1 MERTVIVPGSF
12 DPVTLGHVDIIAR
25 AARLFDRVW
34 AVVMINEEKQYLLP
48 LEKRRALL
56 ADAVCSIPGVCVDEW
71 PGMLYEYAVFRN
83 ACAVVK
89 GVQDQ
94 NDLLY
99 EMRMAD
105 YNDRKCRAQTVLL
118 PATEKLKDLSSS
130 LVKARLSAGEDIS
143 ALVTPLVLQEMEKV
157 YLTNNAKRKGNGDT
171 HGGKCD

>member
-34 AVVMINEEKQYLLP
+34 AVVMINEEKQYLFP
-48 LEKRRALL
+48 LKKRRALL
-56 ADAVCSIPGVCVDEW
+56 MDAVGSIPGVCVDEW
-71 PGMLYEYAVFRN
+71 PGMLYEYAAFRN

-89 GVQDQ
+89 GVRDQ
-94 NDLLY
+94 SDLLY
-99 EMRMAD
+99 ELRMSD

-118 PATEKLKDLSSS
+118 PAKEELRDLSSTM
-130 LVKARLSAGEDIS
+130 VKARMSAGKDIS

-157 YLTNNAKRKGNGDT
+157 YSTNNAKRKGSGDT